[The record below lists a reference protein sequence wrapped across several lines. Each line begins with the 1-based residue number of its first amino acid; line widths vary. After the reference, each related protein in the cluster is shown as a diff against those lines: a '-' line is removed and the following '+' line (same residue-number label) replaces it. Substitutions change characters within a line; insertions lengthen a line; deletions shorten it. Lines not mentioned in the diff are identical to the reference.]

1 MRARGTN
8 RKSALAC
15 RTESVIA
22 FFQMRGT
29 RDKFPAPVTA
39 PEARSDAF
47 IERDYRYVA
56 DSYQRTKHHLPKSM
70 RKFGI
75 GDKVRVVGIRS
86 SLRSGCKE
94 NVF

>member
-47 IERDYRYVA
+47 IERDYRNVWSA
-56 DSYQRTKHHLPKSM
+56 AELQAKNEQWQL
-70 RKFGI
+70 
-75 GDKVRVVGIRS
+75 V
-86 SLRSGCKE
+86 CA
-94 NVF
+94 NVFGL